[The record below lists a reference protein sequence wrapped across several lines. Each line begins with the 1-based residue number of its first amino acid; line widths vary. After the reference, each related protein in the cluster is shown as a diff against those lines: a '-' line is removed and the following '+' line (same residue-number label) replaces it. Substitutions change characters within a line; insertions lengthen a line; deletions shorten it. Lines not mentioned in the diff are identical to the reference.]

1 MEAIKQQLILRGL
14 LLSFE
19 EWCKAHKT
27 LLTYGNLP
35 RTAEEYYNE
44 YVTETVASYWEA
56 YHIQASKNSP
66 FFFPSRMLNI

>member
-1 MEAIKQQLILRGL
+1 MEAIKRQLIRRGL

-19 EWCKAHKT
+19 DWCKEHKT

-44 YVTETVASYWEA
+44 YVAETVTSYCEA
-56 YHIQASKNSP
+56 YGI
-66 FFFPSRMLNI
+66 

>member
-1 MEAIKQQLILRGL
+1 MEAIKRQLIRRGL

-19 EWCKAHKT
+19 DWCKEHKT

-44 YVTETVASYWEA
+44 YVAEMVASYCEA
-56 YHIQASKNSP
+56 YDI
-66 FFFPSRMLNI
+66 

>member
-19 EWCKAHKT
+19 DWRKAHKT

-44 YVTETVASYWEA
+44 YVTETVTSYWEA
-56 YHIQASKNSP
+56 YRIQASEKLA
-66 FFFPSRMLNI
+66 FFLPSRLLKI

>member
-1 MEAIKQQLILRGL
+1 MEATKRLLIARGL

-19 EWCKAHKT
+19 DWCKEHKT

-44 YVTETVASYWEA
+44 YATEIVVDYWEV
-56 YHIQASKNSP
+56 YRQIGE
-66 FFFPSRMLNI
+66 